1 MRYRLHFSTV
11 LKLMTVS
18 AERFEEE
25 KAYRVYMSD
34 AILTVTETVARAF
47 GGKYMGYRYIDLVE
61 PQPEETRTGEEIIA
75 DIGKKL
81 EKMGGDGT

>member
-1 MRYRLHFSTV
+1 MRYSLPFQTV
-11 LKLMTVS
+11 LRLMVIS
-18 AERFEEE
+18 GERLEEE

-34 AILTVTETVARAF
+34 AMLTVTETVARVF

-75 DIGKKL
+75 DLGKKL
-81 EKMGGDGT
+81 EQMGGDGT

>member
-1 MRYRLHFSTV
+1 MRYSLSFPVVLRLM
-11 LKLMTVS
+11 LIS

-25 KAYRVYMSD
+25 QAYRVYMSD

-75 DIGKKL
+75 DLGKKL

>member
-1 MRYRLHFSTV
+1 MQ
-11 LKLMTVS
+11 LMVIS

-47 GGKYMGYRYIDLVE
+47 GGKYMGHRYIDLLE
-61 PQPEETRTGEEIIA
+61 PPKQDETRSGGEIVEDVRSAIA
-75 DIGKKL
+75 AIG
-81 EKMGGDGT
+81 GGDGT

>member
-1 MRYRLHFSTV
+1 MLI
-11 LKLMTVS
+11 S
-18 AERFEEE
+18 AARFEEE
-25 KAYRVYMSD
+25 QSYRVYMSD

-61 PQPEETRTGEEIIA
+61 PQAEETRTGEEIIA
-75 DIGKKL
+75 DLGKKL

>member
-1 MRYRLHFSTV
+1 MQ
-11 LKLMTVS
+11 LMIIS

-61 PQPEETRTGEEIIA
+61 HQPEETRTGEEIIA
-75 DIGKKL
+75 DLGKKL
-81 EKMGGDGT
+81 EKMGGDGA

>member
-1 MRYRLHFSTV
+1 MQ
-11 LKLMTVS
+11 LMIIS

-34 AILTVTETVARAF
+34 AIFTIAETVARKF
-47 GGKYMGYRYIDLVE
+47 DGKYMGYRYLDLVE

-75 DIGKKL
+75 DLGKKL

>member
-1 MRYRLHFSTV
+1 MI
-11 LKLMTVS
+11 VS
-18 AERFEEE
+18 AEQYEEE

-34 AILTVTETVARAF
+34 AMLTVTETVARVF

-75 DIGKKL
+75 DLGKKL
-81 EKMGGDGT
+81 EQMGDDGA

>member
-1 MRYRLHFSTV
+1 MV
-11 LKLMTVS
+11 IS
-18 AERFEEE
+18 AARFEEE
-25 KAYRVYMSD
+25 QAYRVYMSD

-61 PQPEETRTGEEIIA
+61 PQPEETRTGKEIIA
-75 DIGKKL
+75 DLGKKL

>member
-1 MRYRLHFSTV
+1 MRYSLSFPVVLRLM
-11 LKLMTVS
+11 LIS
-18 AERFEEE
+18 AERFAEEH
-25 KAYRVYMSD
+25 AYRVYMSD

-75 DIGKKL
+75 DLGKKL

>member
-1 MRYRLHFSTV
+1 MQ
-11 LKLMTVS
+11 LMVIS

-34 AILTVTETVARAF
+34 AILTVAETVARAF
-47 GGKYMGYRYIDLVE
+47 GGKYMGYRYLDLVE

-75 DIGKKL
+75 DLGKKL